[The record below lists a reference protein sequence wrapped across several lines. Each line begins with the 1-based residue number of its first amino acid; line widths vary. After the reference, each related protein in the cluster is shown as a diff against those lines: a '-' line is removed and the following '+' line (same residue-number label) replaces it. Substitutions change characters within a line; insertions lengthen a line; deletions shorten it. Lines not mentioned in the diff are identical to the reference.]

1 MKKITITITASST
14 SLVFQGLREYDY
26 NHHNFIVR
34 PHVFSK
40 LQYVDCGGRQD
51 SDGASSSSSCKE
63 APTQLKIHVQTHVH
77 CTLYKHTL
85 FKMKTGNARS
95 KSQLNLVHLEHPALH
110 WGRFK
115 SLQPGVD
122 VDKSWALFLADN
134 APLFQFQNWIQNIIG
149 TGIASLAGFFIWQ
162 VWSVEMFGL

>member
-51 SDGASSSSSCKE
+51 SDGASYSSSCKE
-63 APTQLKIHVQTHVH
+63 APTQLKIHVQIHVH
-77 CTLYKHTL
+77 CTLYKHTY
-85 FKMKTGNARS
+85 
-95 KSQLNLVHLEHPALH
+95 KS
-110 WGRFK
+110 
-115 SLQPGVD
+115 
-122 VDKSWALFLADN
+122 VDKCIDRSVYKLQIQSH
-134 APLFQFQNWIQNIIG
+134 FQ
-149 TGIASLAGFFIWQ
+149 
-162 VWSVEMFGL
+162 